1 MIPFSD
7 EDLKPAVENILETK
21 VKPSLALDG
30 GGIRLVDIKDAKVY
44 VELQGACVG
53 CASSTNTIKYV
64 VEKNLK
70 SYIHP
75 EIEVV
80 NVPIQ

>member
-30 GGIRLVDIKDAKVY
+30 GGIKLIEIKDAKVY
-44 VELQGACVG
+44 VELEGACIG

-64 VEKNLK
+64 VEKTLK
-70 SYIHP
+70 SFIHP
-75 EIEVV
+75 EIEV
-80 NVPIQ
+80 IHLIK

>member
-7 EDLKPAVENILETK
+7 EDLKPAVINIIESK
-21 VKPSLALDG
+21 IKPTLALDS
-30 GGIRLVDIKDAKVY
+30 GGIELIEIKNSKVY
-44 VELQGACVG
+44 VELKGACVG
-53 CASSTNTIKYV
+53 CASSNQTIKHI
-64 VEKNLK
+64 VEKNLR

-80 NVPIQ
+80 DITSK

>member
-1 MIPFSD
+1 MFPFSD
-7 EDLKPAVENILETK
+7 EDLKPAVENILDSK

-30 GGIRLVDIKDAKVY
+30 GGIELVKIENAKVF
-44 VELQGACVG
+44 VKLQGACVG
-53 CASSTNTIKYV
+53 CASSTTTIKHI

-75 EIEVV
+75 DIEVINMPV
-80 NVPIQ
+80 